1 MTQAPDT
8 PTTIGPDTWTTFD
21 PDKLPP
27 WPVKDRPP
35 IVDYDPFGK
44 PFEDEKIFDDGF

>member
-1 MTQAPDT
+1 MPQ
-8 PTTIGPDTWTTFD
+8 GPDTETPDAQTANG

-27 WPVKDRPP
+27 WPVRDRPP

-44 PFEDEKIFDDGF
+44 PFEDEKIFDDGY

>member
-1 MTQAPDT
+1 MSQGQDAQTPRPQSPD
-8 PTTIGPDTWTTFD
+8 GW
-21 PDKLPP
+21 DKLPP
-27 WPVKDRPP
+27 WPVRDRPP